1 MNGELTVS
9 SEYGK
14 GSVFTLSLPQQIVDA
29 TPIMNYGEKYEKAH
43 AKAQVY
49 AQKFKAPAAK
59 VMVVDDNDMNLLV
72 VKNLLKKTEIQ
83 LTCVSSGLECIRQIE
98 KEDYDVILL
107 DHMMPGMDGMET
119 LALLQQTEDWA
130 NKNIPVIALTANVGE
145 GVREQYLQAGFHD
158 YMSKPIDATA
168 LENMLLAYLPKEKC
182 NTGTILEETM
192 NPAGNHN
199 AETDGASEIEEKEAC
214 LQPDVGLQY
223 CGDSKE
229 IYLEVLQMFCDMKE
243 EKKQLLNDA
252 YHDKDWKNYTIQIHA
267 LKSGS
272 LSIGGKVL
280 SAQAAKLESAG
291 KNLDEEYILRE
302 HDKAM
307 RLYDCT
313 VNEAKEYLERN
324 I

>member
-1 MNGELTVS
+1 MH
-9 SEYGK
+9 
-14 GSVFTLSLPQQIVDA
+14 Q
-29 TPIMNYGEKYEKAH
+29 
-43 AKAQVY
+43 
-49 AQKFKAPAAK
+49 
-59 VMVVDDNDMNLLV
+59 
-72 VKNLLKKTEIQ
+72 
-83 LTCVSSGLECIRQIE
+83 
-98 KEDYDVILL
+98 
-107 DHMMPGMDGMET
+107 
-119 LALLQQTEDWA
+119 
-130 NKNIPVIALTANVGE
+130 
-145 GVREQYLQAGFHD
+145 
-158 YMSKPIDATA
+158 
-168 LENMLLAYLPKEKC
+168 
-182 NTGTILEETM
+182 
-192 NPAGNHN
+192 AGNHN
-199 AETDGASEIEEKEAC
+199 AETDGVSEIEEKETC

-307 RLYDCT
+307 HLYDCT